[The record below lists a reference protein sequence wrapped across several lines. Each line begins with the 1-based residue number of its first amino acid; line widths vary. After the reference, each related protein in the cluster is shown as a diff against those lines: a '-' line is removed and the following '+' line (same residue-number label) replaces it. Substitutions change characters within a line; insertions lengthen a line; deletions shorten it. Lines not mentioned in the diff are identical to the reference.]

1 MTWTLRYASHLG
13 YRSADA
19 PLYPQSVGSL
29 DPVAQVEFAA
39 GLGFSGVQYAL
50 ARSRPVTEQ
59 EAVARALARHGL
71 EAGCVIYTVRD
82 KLVLPLW
89 SVTGAAAR
97 AALEPELEAAFET
110 AKRVNS
116 RHLAVLSGA
125 DPRLPL
131 AYQRA
136 AMIENLT
143 WAAALAERAGVILCV
158 ESINRRNLPNML
170 LHHIGDAYGVV
181 RAVASP
187 AVRLIFDTAHV
198 QAMDGDLLAH
208 LEACWDS
215 IALVQIADNPGR
227 LEPGSGE
234 VNFAAI
240 LGFLR
245 RRNFRG
251 LVELEHNW
259 SEASR
264 DAEERGIDYL
274 RRLDAELR
282 GTAAS

>member
-29 DPVAQVEFAA
+29 DPVAHVEFAA

-110 AKRVNS
+110 AKREFKRQAGYTHGGPS
-116 RHLAVLSGA
+116 RRSHH
-125 DPRLPL
+125 P
-131 AYQRA
+131 
-136 AMIENLT
+136 
-143 WAAALAERAGVILCV
+143 AGL
-158 ESINRRNLPNML
+158 
-170 LHHIGDAYGVV
+170 
-181 RAVASP
+181 
-187 AVRLIFDTAHV
+187 
-198 QAMDGDLLAH
+198 
-208 LEACWDS
+208 
-215 IALVQIADNPGR
+215 
-227 LEPGSGE
+227 
-234 VNFAAI
+234 
-240 LGFLR
+240 
-245 RRNFRG
+245 
-251 LVELEHNW
+251 
-259 SEASR
+259 
-264 DAEERGIDYL
+264 
-274 RRLDAELR
+274 
-282 GTAAS
+282 